1 MRGRRICAVWRQ
13 HFTFSFSFVIIRPAF
28 SDAFRGN
35 GRFEYDM
42 MDLEAFSDIAG
53 ILRQLAISALP
64 VLIAITFHEVAH
76 GFIAYR
82 LGDPTAKMTGRLT
95 LNPIAHID
103 LFGTIIMPLMLL
115 VLTNGRFVFGYAKP
129 VPINPANF
137 RKPKQGMAICAAG
150 GPAMNILLAFASLLV
165 LKFIILPASVLI
177 PADLTE
183 KALVPL
189 SMMLRSSVIVNVV
202 LAAFNLI
209 PIPPLDGG
217 RILVGFLPYRQA
229 IALSRIEPFG
239 FLIVLVLIATGLAN
253 YFVIPLVNLFM
264 ALLGMI

>member
-1 MRGRRICAVWRQ
+1 
-13 HFTFSFSFVIIRPAF
+13 
-28 SDAFRGN
+28 
-35 GRFEYDM
+35 
-42 MDLEAFSDIAG
+42 
-53 ILRQLAISALP
+53 
-64 VLIAITFHEVAH
+64 
-76 GFIAYR
+76 
-82 LGDPTAKMTGRLT
+82 
-95 LNPIAHID
+95 
-103 LFGTIIMPLMLL
+103 
-115 VLTNGRFVFGYAKP
+115 
-129 VPINPANF
+129 
-137 RKPKQGMAICAAG
+137 
-150 GPAMNILLAFASLLV
+150 V
-165 LKFIILPASVLI
+165 LKFMIIPASVI
-177 PADLTE
+177 MPGDLTE

-189 SMMLRSSVIVNVV
+189 SLMLRSSVIVNVV